1 MGIELA
7 EILRQCGPAYGQKY
21 AGSIPI
27 HHLQAMQAIETC
39 RTEALGG
46 QVYICPD
53 CEQVQY
59 SYHSCR
65 NRHCPKCQN
74 ENAQAWLEKQQEML
88 LPVPYFLLTF
98 TLPAGL
104 RELARRQ
111 PRLIYDLL
119 FHMSAEAT
127 QQLARDP
134 RFVDGQVGMVG
145 VLHTWGRNLAYH
157 PHVHYLVPAGGVAS
171 DGKTLRNSGQA
182 WLAARQKFL
191 LPVKALSRIFR
202 AKMRQALRKIDVDG
216 RIPPEVWRQSWVVH
230 CKAVGC
236 GQLALKYLA
245 PYIFRVAISN
255 KRILKLEDDAELVP
269 TVTFRYRATD
279 TGQEKLC
286 TLTAEEFIRRF
297 LQHVLP
303 KGFVKVR
310 YYGFFS
316 SGSRSRLAVI
326 RQQLSQNPIPGDEAQ
341 PDQAQET
348 IPASETV
355 HRCPVCGRPM
365 QPGGLILPAKGRAPP

>member
-1 MGIELA
+1 VGIELA
-7 EILRQCGPAYGQKY
+7 DIFRLCGPAYRQKY
-21 AGSIPI
+21 AGHIPT

-46 QVYICPD
+46 QVYVCPD

-74 ENAQAWLEKQQEML
+74 ENAQAWLEQQQAML

-119 FHMSAEAT
+119 LRMSAEAT

-134 RFVDGQVGMVG
+134 RFVGGQVGMVG

-157 PHVHYLVPAGGVAS
+157 PHVHYLVPAGGLAA
-171 DGKTLRNSGQA
+171 DGKT
-182 WLAARQKFL
+182 WLAAHQKFL

-202 AKMRQALRKIDVDG
+202 AKMHQALRKLDADG
-216 RIPPEVWRQSWVVH
+216 HIPVEVWRQSWVVH

-255 KRILKLEDDAELVP
+255 KRILKLEDDR
-269 TVTFRYRATD
+269 VTFRYRATD
-279 TGQEKLC
+279 TGQERLC
-286 TLTAEEFIRRF
+286 TLAAEEFIRRF
-297 LQHVLP
+297 LQHILP

-316 SGSRSRLAVI
+316 TGSRPRLAAI
-326 RQQLSQNPIPGDEAQ
+326 RQQLGQNPIQ
-341 PDQAQET
+341 VDQAQET
-348 IPASETV
+348 APVCETV
-355 HRCPVCGRPM
+355 HLCPVCGRPM
-365 QPGGLILPAKGRAPP
+365 QPGEPIPPAKGRSPP

>member
-1 MGIELA
+1 
-7 EILRQCGPAYGQKY
+7 
-21 AGSIPI
+21 
-27 HHLQAMQAIETC
+27 MQAIETC

-46 QVYICPD
+46 QVYVCPD

-74 ENAQAWLEKQQEML
+74 ENAQAWLEQQQAML

-98 TLPAGL
+98 TLPVGL
-104 RELARRQ
+104 REFARRQ
-111 PRLIYDLL
+111 PRRIYDLL
-119 FHMSAEAT
+119 FRMSAEAT
-127 QQLARDP
+127 QKLAKDP
-134 RFVDGQVGMVG
+134 RFVGGRVGMVG
-145 VLHTWGRNLAYH
+145 VLHTWGRNLSYH
-157 PHVHYLVPAGGVAS
+157 PHLHYLVPAGGLAS
-171 DGKTLRNSGQA
+171 DGKT

-202 AKMRQALRKIDVDG
+202 AIMRQALAKVDVEGLISAD
-216 RIPPEVWRQSWVVH
+216 VWRQNGVVH

-255 KRILKLEDDAELVP
+255 RRILQLEDDAELVP

-279 TGQEKLC
+279 TGQERLC
-286 TLTAEEFIRRF
+286 TLAAEEFIR
-297 LQHVLP
+297 
-303 KGFVKVR
+303 
-310 YYGFFS
+310 
-316 SGSRSRLAVI
+316 
-326 RQQLSQNPIPGDEAQ
+326 QQLGQDSIFVDDVQSGQVEKTA
-341 PDQAQET
+341 T
-348 IPASETV
+348 VLETV

-365 QPGGLILPAKGRAPP
+365 QPGGPIPPAKGRSPPGAMSVALKTPCSRALSHGRGVPAL

>member
-1 MGIELA
+1 VGIELA
-7 EILRQCGPAYGQKY
+7 EVLCQCGPAYRQKY
-21 AGSIPI
+21 AGHLPI
-27 HHLQAMQAIETC
+27 QHLQAMQAIETC

-46 QVYICPD
+46 QVYVCPD
-53 CEQVQY
+53 CELVQY

-74 ENAQAWLEKQQEML
+74 ENAQVWLEQQQAML

-104 RELARRQ
+104 REFARHQ

-119 FHMSAEAT
+119 FRISAEAT
-127 QQLARDP
+127 QKLAQDP
-134 RFVDGQVGMVG
+134 RFVGGQVGMVG
-145 VLHTWGRNLAYH
+145 VLHTWGRNLSYH
-157 PHVHYLVPAGGVAS
+157 PLVHYLVPAGGLAA
-171 DGKTLRNSGQA
+171 DGKT

-191 LPVKALSRIFR
+191 LPVKALSRLFR
-202 AKMRQALRKIDVDG
+202 AKMRQALAKVGTEG
-216 RIPPEVWRQSWVVH
+216 RIPPEVWRQNWVVH

-236 GQLALKYLA
+236 GQQALKYLA

-255 KRILKLEDDAELVP
+255 RRILQLEDEQ
-269 TVTFRYRATD
+269 VTFRYRATD
-279 TGQEKLC
+279 TGQERLC
-286 TLTAEEFIRRF
+286 TLAAEEFIRRF

-310 YYGFFS
+310 YYGSFS
-316 SGSRSRLAVI
+316 SGSRPHLAAI
-326 RQQLSQNPIPGDEAQ
+326 RQQLGQDSISVDDVQS
-341 PDQAQET
+341 DQVEKTAT
-348 IPASETV
+348 VLETV

-365 QPGGLILPAKGRAPP
+365 QPGGPILPAKERSPP